1 MNNSAQDNDKNTQ
14 QDVVLSCENLY
25 KSYHEGPQDLPVIK
39 GIELSVQRG
48 ERIAI
53 VGTSGSGK
61 STLLNLLGGLDAP
74 DQGKVLLAGQDYATL
89 SEQKRG
95 ELRNRSLGFVYQFH
109 HLLPE
114 FTALENVCMP
124 LLIRGTAIAQ
134 AERSARALLKRVGLE
149 KRAEHKPSELS
160 GGERQRVAVARAL
173 VPEPDCVLLDEPTG
187 NLDTHTA
194 DSIHQLML
202 ELNVELRTSF
212 VVVTHDLPLAQSMD
226 EVYHLQDGILMKEV
240 R

>member
-1 MNNSAQDNDKNTQ
+1 MNNPVQEESMAVQ
-14 QDVVLSCENLY
+14 QDIVLACENLH
-25 KSYHEGPQDLPVIK
+25 KSYHEGPQDLSVIK
-39 GIELSVQRG
+39 GIELAVKRG

-74 DQGKVLLAGQDYATL
+74 DQGKVLLAGKDYATL

-114 FTALENVCMP
+114 FSALENVCMP
-124 LLIRGTAIAQ
+124 LLIRGTDLAQ
-134 AERSARALLKRVGLE
+134 AEQSARILLKRVGLE
-149 KRAEHKPSELS
+149 NRVQHKPSELS

-173 VPEPDCVLLDEPTG
+173 VAQPDCVLLDEPTG

-194 DSIHQLML
+194 DSIHQLMQ
-202 ELNVELRTSF
+202 ELNTELDTSF
-212 VVVTHDLPLAQSMD
+212 VVVTHDLQLAQSMD
-226 EVYHLQDGILMKEV
+226 EVYHLDNGVLVKED